1 MSPAFLF
8 PGQASQKIGMG
19 ADLYLKTELGKH
31 HFDRANEIMGY
42 NLRDIIFNGP
52 EEELKQTRNTQPAI
66 YIVSVIIGQLLLE
79 GGVIPTAAAGHSL
92 GEYSAL
98 TIAGAFDYE
107 TGLTLVKLRAE
118 SMQQAGEMNP
128 GTMAAI
134 IGLDD
139 NLVTQLCSENY
150 DGGIVVAAN
159 YNAPGQVVIS
169 GETRAVHEAM
179 NRSKDRGARKAIE
192 LNVSGAFH
200 SPLMAPAR
208 EALAEKLNSIEI
220 RDTNLPVYS
229 NVTAEPITNSEEIRT
244 ALIQQLENP
253 VRWHETITR
262 MRGNGISEFL
272 EVGPGK
278 VLQGLNRRIDRRL
291 TIKGVENLKDL
302 QEFEHV

>member
-1 MSPAFLF
+1 
-8 PGQASQKIGMG
+8 MG
-19 ADLYLKTELGKH
+19 VDLYSETELGKH
-31 HFDRANEIMGY
+31 YFNRANEIMGY

-79 GGVIPTAAAGHSL
+79 KGVTPAAAAGHSL

-118 SMQQAGEMNP
+118 SMQQAGEINP

-134 IGLDD
+134 IGLNDD
-139 NLVTQLCSENY
+139 QVTQLCSEDY
-150 DGGIVVAAN
+150 DGGVVVAAN

-169 GETRAVHEAM
+169 GETKAVHEAM
-179 NRSKDRGARKAIE
+179 NRSKDKGARKAIE

-220 RDTNLPVYS
+220 RDANLPVYS
-229 NVTAEPITNSEEIRT
+229 NVTAKPIKNSEEIRT
-244 ALIQQLENP
+244 GLIQQLENP

-262 MRGNGISEFL
+262 MHTNGITDFL

-278 VLQGLNRRIDRRL
+278 VLQGLNRRINRRL
-291 TIKGVENLKDL
+291 NIKSIDNLKAI
-302 QEFEHV
+302 QEFDRV